1 MDMKSPA
8 RVMEEKS
15 CESSSSRSV
24 TPPISASALHAANQA
39 AAAAAVSIEESI
51 KIVPG
56 HLRRRSG
63 TPASVKSRVSRFLR
77 SDVNADSFDVFQE
90 SEDFRERVMSMEAEL
105 RALREELSNRSS
117 LASNTS
123 SQATL
128 KEKEEAS
135 SLPESEKQAEE
146 PQQAEHDEQPPLAKK
161 AKKEV
166 AEQDK
171 NGSSKLE
178 SSAVVAEQKD
188 KVEAKKEPNEAAED
202 NANKT

>member
-1 MDMKSPA
+1 ML
-8 RVMEEKS
+8 
-15 CESSSSRSV
+15 
-24 TPPISASALHAANQA
+24 TTL
-39 AAAAAVSIEESI
+39 
-51 KIVPG
+51 
-56 HLRRRSG
+56 
-63 TPASVKSRVSRFLR
+63 
-77 SDVNADSFDVFQE
+77 DSFDVFQE

-171 NGSSKLE
+171 NGSSSLE
-178 SSAVVAEQKD
+178 SSAVVAELKD
-188 KVEAKKEPNEAAED
+188 KVEAKKEPNEAAAED
-202 NANKT
+202 ANKT